1 MTRVIKRKLEIL
13 VFLSNLTV
21 SISDNANNTFRQ
33 HYISTGKN
41 VAMLFDI
48 ETWASFVDMIF
59 ANNVIEAAASV
70 AIEQ

>member
-1 MTRVIKRKLEIL
+1 M
-13 VFLSNLTV
+13 
-21 SISDNANNTFRQ
+21 SDKTNTTFRQ

-41 VAMLFDI
+41 VTMLFDI

-59 ANNVIEAAASV
+59 ANIVIEAAASV